1 MKKIIFSILLVVL
14 LHADLMV
21 DVRPKELNADNVL
34 RFNAEV
40 GSGFY
45 GASEGS
51 IKITI
56 DRNGADL
63 SKKKVYLK
71 MDDWQSPDGLS
82 LPNGNLQWKIYHKT
96 NGVAI
101 SPSDWVAYS
110 TYETPAFELD
120 DSTGH
125 IEIELGTMLRY
136 VPPVQPNGEYRTRI
150 EVLVD

>member
-1 MKKIIFSILLVVL
+1 MLKKIFFFLIVL
-14 LHADLMV
+14 TAFLSAMLTI
-21 DVRPKELNADNVL
+21 DVQPKLDDVL

-40 GSGFY
+40 GSY
-45 GASEGS
+45 GISES
-51 IKITI
+51 NIKITI
-56 DRNGADL
+56 DRSDEDL
-63 SKKKVYLK
+63 DRKKVYLK

-82 LPNGNLQWKIYHKT
+82 LPNGNLQWKIYYKT
-96 NGVAI
+96 SGVAI
-101 SPSDWVAYS
+101 SPGDWVAYS

-150 EVLVD
+150 EVRVD